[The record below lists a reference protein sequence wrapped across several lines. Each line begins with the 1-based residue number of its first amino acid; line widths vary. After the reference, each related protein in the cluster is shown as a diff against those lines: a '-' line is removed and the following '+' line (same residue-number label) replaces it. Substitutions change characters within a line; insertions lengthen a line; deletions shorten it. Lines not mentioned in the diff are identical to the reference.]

1 MTVRIPW
8 GTTPER
14 ERRNR
19 IRLSVAAFAY
29 ELMDSPIMSDA
40 EFDALARSIRPEV
53 MTGRINLDAFFLSRF
68 SPDTGMWIHQHP
80 ELGKVEQLYHDYYR
94 DR

>member
-1 MTVRIPW
+1 MIIPW
-8 GTTPER
+8 GTAPEV

-29 ELMDSPIMSDA
+29 ECVGESIMSDA

-53 MTGRINLDAFFLSRF
+53 MTGRFGLDAFFLSRF

-80 ELGKVEQLYHDYYR
+80 ELSKVRDLYERHYAR
-94 DR
+94 

>member
-1 MTVRIPW
+1 MHIKLPW
-8 GTTPER
+8 GTTPEV

-29 ELMDSPIMSDA
+29 EVVGESIMPDA
-40 EFDALARSIRPEV
+40 EFDSLARSIRPSV
-53 MTGRINLDAFFLSRF
+53 MTGKFNLDAFFLSKF

-80 ELGKVEQLYHDYYR
+80 ELDKVRALYERRYAS
-94 DR
+94 